1 MGITFPRHGV
11 RSWCEEKQGFIGEP
25 VWLVPKCG
33 QGSAASAS
41 RFKAGSC
48 PTSTLR
54 CPPRTLLGG
63 RRLCCT
69 GRLRLP
75 ACPGCG
81 PGVDSIS
88 QTAPGLSH
96 YAPAP
101 IRGRALQPEPIVSRS
116 RDGSGLCCSGSRSA
130 EPPAPRR
137 LPAGPHTLQPREP
150 RDGPGS
156 RHASVSPPCTR
167 AE

>member
-1 MGITFPRHGV
+1 MRITFPRHGV
-11 RSWCEEKQGFIGEP
+11 RSWCEEKQDLIGEL
-25 VWLVPKCG
+25 VWVVPKCSG
-33 QGSAASAS
+33 RSAASL
-41 RFKAGSC
+41 FKVGSC
-48 PTSTLR
+48 PTGALR
-54 CPPRTLLGG
+54 GPPRTLQN
-63 RRLCCT
+63 RRGFCCT

-81 PGVDSIS
+81 PGIDSIS
-88 QTAPGLSH
+88 QAAPGLGH
-96 YAPAP
+96 DAPAP

-116 RDGSGLCCSGSRSA
+116 RDGSGLCCPGSRSA

-156 RHASVSPPCTR
+156 RHASISPPCTR
-167 AE
+167 TE

>member
-1 MGITFPRHGV
+1 MRITFPRHGV
-11 RSWCEEKQGFIGEP
+11 RSWCEEKRGFMEER
-25 VWLVPKCG
+25 VWLVPKCSR
-33 QGSAASAS
+33 GSAVS

-48 PTSTLR
+48 PIGALR
-54 CPPRTLLGG
+54 CPPRTPQGG

-69 GRLRLP
+69 GSLRLP
-75 ACPGCG
+75 ACLGCG

-88 QTAPGLSH
+88 QAAPGLDH

-116 RDGSGLCCSGSRSA
+116 RDGSELCCPGSRSA

-156 RHASVSPPCTR
+156 RHAVVSPPCTR